1 MPGMI
6 LGHRNIPVQ
15 PVGGYVPGGRI
26 PTGASARMSVATA
39 SVAGAPRM
47 IAATPPFNGDPSQA
61 AIAATHLGGTREIH
75 AIGGIQTNSGKAIAD
90 KTAGDGELRA
100 IRALYREEAA

>member
-1 MPGMI
+1 MR

-15 PVGGYVPGGRI
+15 SVGSYVPGGKI

-39 SVAGAPRM
+39 SIAGAPRM
-47 IAATPPFNGDPSQA
+47 IAATPPFNGDPCQV
-61 AIAATHLGGTREIH
+61 AITATHLGGTREIH
-75 AIGGIQTNSGKAIAD
+75 AIGDIQTISGKAIAGE
-90 KTAGDGELRA
+90 TAGDGELCA